1 MSKKLYE
8 DFLVEHFCQW
18 ATKGF
23 EGESRFQFRS
33 PDSDNS
39 LKLYEAMLH
48 KADTTVSLVTD
59 DINQMLPAITFGNT
73 TLIPVVHGDSDK
85 ALSENFISH
94 LRDLVSAQDG
104 PLKDCVL
111 LVIHNSYLDT
121 LINSARDLG
130 KNGEVWHPS
139 TIKKSLSELIS
150 SISGTDK
157 VSQCLLDHRFKLI
170 IEDGAT
176 MFGFTELYDALDDGI
191 IQFSEL
197 GLFNDNTIV
206 NWDDTDQIDNRLS
219 QNHQLYGNISEIVEK
234 YPQELVEKLG
244 DLDLSEK
251 FVNSNFGDDQN
262 WEKLDFG
269 AIIKERR
276 DNKENLL
283 AFEDETI
290 VGLGFIVRENK
301 KERHL
306 IIEMPADKTEF
317 KIEASFVGGKIQ
329 KNELKLQHTKEP
341 IVLDVN
347 NRSQKRS
354 VAEIS
359 GFFNN
364 QPLYFSVDF
373 KREKPQERFKYRVLV
388 IPQGSFYLDD
398 LTDSFLL
405 ATHPKKQLITLQT
418 NAGTLKIAEH
428 GELATVTQ
436 SNQTFSVQ
444 DVQIVDF
451 SKFANETDSL
461 TFAVQS
467 GSYVLNF
474 EVDGAVSS
482 DTLSLPLI
490 LDTNLFN
497 RLYNDNFNGL
507 YNRAK
512 EKVVIDGKD
521 LTPTGMRKYLL
532 NWEAKLQDER
542 ILATQVA
549 NRPEVTLDNIKNAF
563 PELFAA
569 YDSLFN
575 YLDEKKALISTC
587 SWGSEFLGLVNS
599 IVKCYLS
606 EVEKLETK
614 LLLSPQALMLVNIGI
629 AEFDEQE
636 YLTPLHPLTLAYFAQ
651 LVTRTSDENDNSF
664 NSLPKATI
672 KRLNAEGLLPFIW
685 HPTDGF
691 AYNQAVADNRMWCKF
706 VSNKKAAL
714 TYVRPLV
721 RQKVSEFTKAFD
733 VLFDKGGK
741 ETVYINSINNG
752 NNTSLFLGLVDYLKK
767 KSLDEANRI
776 HVNIYDKELQRT
788 YFDDFADAPSY
799 DELKNIAELGSEK
812 DKADAIADMLKS
824 RITYS
829 KFRLS
834 EDDPIFKYAHVSFV
848 RNDTTVEPVPVDVLS
863 EKTGVAC
870 HGLLA
875 GETAYQEQNTY
886 FTTFGLNKLN
896 VESTSTLKLSSQFNS
911 LAKAA
916 WCGQKYETNNGL
928 ALKVAGKLSELLD
941 SVYENSVWTIIIDP
955 KVTLD
960 FFKGQK
966 DTVLIH
972 YSDNFT
978 NSANYDAITVTKRRD
993 LYDQVLSQGVAG
1005 LTDEFNAF
1013 NGEWL
1018 LKMITSNDNDRKE
1031 KKSIIGAYKYVNCL
1045 LHQSD
1050 ITWVPMSVAEMI
1062 RVAGNIGLKMSDS
1075 DFSRYSQNIKSGAIS
1090 DDVLFVGFKG
1100 TNMYLLPLEV
1110 KIGKKRTHS
1119 KGIQQA
1125 KELKRYLIENLF
1137 GRDDLAGHLYRG
1149 LFIRQVLMQVD
1160 KFELYKVYEG
1170 DYFSELQNNREWW
1183 LQGDY
1188 QIADVE
1194 NYPQGFMMAF
1204 FENADF
1210 AKEEFMLEDNILQ
1223 IILPSANLNRFIST
1237 PLQDLFKNIKVEYLS
1252 YIDQKYI
1259 LNGAITPIEVIF
1271 NKDTN
1276 DSSTDDINKPI
1287 ENEENTTPKPANET
1301 LVNTKVVEQE
1311 KQNPANQSLIST
1323 KIVEQEKPNS
1333 DALTDRGVE
1342 FLISKLNIKI
1352 SNKIPK
1358 TISYNIIKLLISD
1371 EVKSFEIDKIYNEH
1385 VAAYKDIL
1393 SLANKT
1399 DVLSYA
1405 KLKSKAKEEYKSNY
1419 VEQLKLISTELGVE
1433 SSPTEIKKK
1442 DILPIINTVSVTES
1456 TNKYELSTFLSD
1468 TEEASGEFKFIID
1481 RIKQAKGRTI
1491 TIKELLALD
1500 ESWFIRLHRVQLSHL
1515 RALQRL
1521 QKIYKEKLDFTNE
1534 PTQKIEPTT
1543 TVEQLNSHRQENKT
1557 LTPQTLVSDLV
1568 IPQKCLLIIEIL
1580 AKFYNKPLIVN
1591 DLLTISTDRL
1601 EWKSGVNREMISEF
1615 KSFKKTILTA
1625 LNSLSHTAF
1634 NLFKSDDAR
1643 DNNLVAEHKT
1653 RKADYLSDNQS
1664 NDSNQHVSMK
1674 IEPPLKSVIESEAEP
1689 VVSNKIDN
1697 QDIPVP
1703 LLKEQADIP
1712 KEISVEIHEW
1722 AKTAYFDDPEMF
1734 NIFVSEQNEGYLTLL
1749 RLNFD
1754 NVPNWSLEAIKDHA
1768 ANKYAEDYAA
1778 QVREIKRQVKFF
1790 IEIDSLTLSRTPE
1803 QLREFKQ
1810 QAREEYPGNYSEQLS
1825 FIKRQLDLSEKYS
1838 LPKKDDISDEEK
1850 METNLLPTNLTANTQ
1865 IEASSSKIVT
1875 HSNTKD
1881 SLKVL
1886 VGHVIQNNEPVYWE
1900 PTNTA
1905 KFMNTNS
1912 GIIGT
1917 MGTGKTQCTKS
1928 VVTQLYRNQHNN
1940 VDGKPIGILIFD
1952 YKSDYVDDK
1961 FIKVTNGKKFN
1972 LHKLPYNPLSL
1983 FGDTPMLPVHTAR
1996 GFSETMG
2003 KAFNLGTKQQLKLRK
2018 LIGDAYDLAGIH
2030 KANKSTWSKAAPTMA
2045 DLWSLFLDSDP
2056 AEDSLY
2062 AALESICEL
2071 EIFEDDTSKCMSLY
2085 DLVDGITV
2093 VELAGYPGEIQNLVV
2108 ALTLDLFYS
2117 QMQKQGKPEVQGDFR
2132 QVTKLVLVDEADNF
2146 MSQNFPSL
2154 RKILKEGREYGVGVI
2169 LSTQDITHFKTSEN
2183 DYSAYILSWIVHRV
2197 AQIKTQDIKGIFNKD
2212 DKSEQ
2217 ELLMKNIRELEKHTS
2232 LYIDGEKQIKRI
2244 KDKAFWELLNDE

>member
-39 LKLYEAMLH
+39 LKLYQAMLN
-48 KADTTVSLVTD
+48 KADTSIELKTN
-59 DINQMLPAITFGNT
+59 DINQTLPAITFGNT
-73 TLIPVVHGDSDK
+73 TLIPVVHSESAQG
-85 ALSENFISH
+85 LSENFISH

-104 PLKDCVL
+104 LLKDCAL

-130 KNGEVWHPS
+130 KSGEVWHPS

-176 MFGFTELYDALDDGI
+176 MFGFTELYDALEDGV

-206 NWDDTDQIDNRLS
+206 SWDDTDQIDKRLS

-244 DLDLSEK
+244 DLELSEK
-251 FVNSNFGDDQN
+251 FVNTHFADGQN
-262 WEKLDFG
+262 WEELDFG

-283 AFEDETI
+283 SFESEI
-290 VGLGFIVRENK
+290 VTDIDFIARENK

-306 IIEMPADKTEF
+306 IIQMPADKTYF
-317 KIEASFVGGKIQ
+317 KIEASFVGAKIQ
-329 KNELKLQHTKEP
+329 KNELKLQHTKEQ
-341 IVLDVN
+341 ITLDVN
-347 NRSQKRS
+347 NRSHKRS
-354 VAEIS
+354 IAEIS
-359 GFFNN
+359 GTFNN

-388 IPQGSFYLDD
+388 IPKGAFYLDD
-398 LTDSFLL
+398 LADSFLL
-405 ATHPKKQLITLQT
+405 VPRKQLITLQT
-418 NAGTLKIAEH
+418 NAGILQIAEQ
-428 GELATVTQ
+428 GTPAKVTQ
-436 SNQTFSVQ
+436 SNQTFLVDQ
-444 DVQIVDF
+444 TQVVDF
-451 SKFANETDSL
+451 AQFANETDSL

-467 GSYVLNF
+467 GSHVLNF

-482 DTLSLPLI
+482 DTLSLPLV

-497 RLYNDNFNGL
+497 RLYNDSFNGL

-521 LTPTGMRKYLL
+521 LNPTGMRKNLL

-542 ILATQVA
+542 ILATQTA
-549 NRPEVTLDNIKNAF
+549 GRPEVTLENLESVF
-563 PELFAA
+563 PDLYAA
-569 YDSLFN
+569 YESLFD
-575 YLDEKKALISTC
+575 YLDERKALISTC
-587 SWGSEFLGLVNS
+587 SWGADFLNLANQVVES
-599 IVKCYLS
+599 YLAHIA
-606 EVEKLETK
+606 KLETK
-614 LLLSPQALMLVNIGI
+614 SLLSPQANMLVNLGI

-636 YLTPLHPLTLAYFAQ
+636 YITPLHPLTLAYFSQ
-651 LVTRTSDENDNSF
+651 LVTSASDENDNSF
-664 NSLPKATI
+664 NTLPKATI
-672 KRLNAEGLLPFIW
+672 KRLNAEGLLPFVW
-685 HPTDGF
+685 HATDGF
-691 AYNQAVADNRMWCKF
+691 AYNQAVPENRMWCKL

-714 TYVRPLV
+714 EYVRPLV
-721 RQKVSEFTKAFD
+721 RQKTSEFTKAFD
-733 VLFDKGGK
+733 VLFDKGSK

-752 NNTSLFLGLVDYLKK
+752 NNTALFLGLVDYLKK
-767 KSLDEANRI
+767 KSPDEANRI
-776 HVNIYDKELQRT
+776 HVNIYDKALQRT

-799 DELKNIAELGSEK
+799 DELKELAELGSEK
-812 DKADAIADMLKS
+812 DKADAIADMLKN

-829 KFRLS
+829 KFKLNAQ
-834 EDDPIFKYAHVSFV
+834 EPTFNYAHISFV
-848 RNDTTVEPVPVDVLS
+848 RNDTTVEPVPVDVLT

-886 FTTFGLNKLN
+886 FTTFGLNKLD
-896 VESTSTLKLSSQFNS
+896 VDSTATLKLSSQFNS

-916 WCGQKYETNNGL
+916 WCGQKYETSNGL
-928 ALKVAGKLSELLD
+928 GLKVAGQLSDLLD
-941 SVYENSVWTIIIDP
+941 GVYENSVWTVIIDP
-955 KVTLD
+955 KVTLE

-966 DTVLIH
+966 DAVLIH
-972 YSDNFT
+972 YSDNFS

-993 LYDQVLSQGVAG
+993 LYDQVLSQGIKG
-1005 LTDEFNAF
+1005 LIDEFNAF

-1050 ITWVPMSVAEMI
+1050 ITWVPMSVAEML

-1100 TNMYLLPLEV
+1100 SNMYLLPLEV
-1110 KIGKKRTHS
+1110 KIGKKRTHG

-1125 KELKRYLIENLF
+1125 KELKRYLVENLF

-1160 KFELYKVYEG
+1160 KFELYKVYDN
-1170 DYFSELQNNREWW
+1170 DYFNELQNNREWW

-1188 QIADVE
+1188 QVADLAD
-1194 NYPQGFMMAF
+1194 YPQGFMMAF
-1204 FENADF
+1204 FENSDF
-1210 AKEEFMLEDNILQ
+1210 AKEEYTLEDDILQ

-1237 PLQDLFKNIKVEYLS
+1237 PLQTLLSNIQSSELC
-1252 YIDQKYI
+1252 YIPEQYI
-1259 LNGAITPIEVIF
+1259 LEGEAVNKSNVSPI
-1271 NKDTN
+1271 
-1276 DSSTDDINKPI
+1276 KPI
-1287 ENEENTTPKPANET
+1287 EKIDPDKPKP
-1301 LVNTKVVEQE
+1301 V
-1311 KQNPANQSLIST
+1311 
-1323 KIVEQEKPNS
+1323 
-1333 DALTDRGVE
+1333 
-1342 FLISKLNIKI
+1342 
-1352 SNKIPK
+1352 
-1358 TISYNIIKLLISD
+1358 D
-1371 EVKSFEIDKIYNEH
+1371 EV
-1385 VAAYKDIL
+1385 
-1393 SLANKT
+1393 
-1399 DVLSYA
+1399 
-1405 KLKSKAKEEYKSNY
+1405 
-1419 VEQLKLISTELGVE
+1419 
-1433 SSPTEIKKK
+1433 
-1442 DILPIINTVSVTES
+1442 LP
-1456 TNKYELSTFLSD
+1456 K
-1468 TEEASGEFKFIID
+1468 
-1481 RIKQAKGRTI
+1481 
-1491 TIKELLALD
+1491 
-1500 ESWFIRLHRVQLSHL
+1500 
-1515 RALQRL
+1515 
-1521 QKIYKEKLDFTNE
+1521 
-1534 PTQKIEPTT
+1534 
-1543 TVEQLNSHRQENKT
+1543 
-1557 LTPQTLVSDLV
+1557 
-1568 IPQKCLLIIEIL
+1568 
-1580 AKFYNKPLIVN
+1580 
-1591 DLLTISTDRL
+1591 
-1601 EWKSGVNREMISEF
+1601 
-1615 KSFKKTILTA
+1615 
-1625 LNSLSHTAF
+1625 
-1634 NLFKSDDAR
+1634 
-1643 DNNLVAEHKT
+1643 VAEDAAT
-1653 RKADYLSDNQS
+1653 SI
-1664 NDSNQHVSMK
+1664 V
-1674 IEPPLKSVIESEAEP
+1674 
-1689 VVSNKIDN
+1689 
-1697 QDIPVP
+1697 
-1703 LLKEQADIP
+1703 
-1712 KEISVEIHEW
+1712 
-1722 AKTAYFDDPEMF
+1722 AK
-1734 NIFVSEQNEGYLTLL
+1734 
-1749 RLNFD
+1749 
-1754 NVPNWSLEAIKDHA
+1754 
-1768 ANKYAEDYAA
+1768 
-1778 QVREIKRQVKFF
+1778 
-1790 IEIDSLTLSRTPE
+1790 
-1803 QLREFKQ
+1803 
-1810 QAREEYPGNYSEQLS
+1810 
-1825 FIKRQLDLSEKYS
+1825 
-1838 LPKKDDISDEEK
+1838 
-1850 METNLLPTNLTANTQ
+1850 PTST
-1865 IEASSSKIVT
+1865 
-1875 HSNTKD
+1875 D

-1886 VGHVIQNNEPVYWE
+1886 VGHVMQNNEPVYWE

-1961 FIKVTNGKKFN
+1961 FINATNGKKFN

-2045 DLWSLFLDSDP
+2045 DLWSLFLDSEP

-2071 EIFEDDTSKCMSLY
+2071 EIFEDDTSKCISLY
-2085 DLVDGITV
+2085 DLIDGITV

-2117 QMQKQGKPEVQGDFR
+2117 QMQKQGKPQVQGDFR

-2244 KDKAFWELLNDE
+2244 KDKAFWEL

>member
-39 LKLYEAMLH
+39 LKLYHAMLN
-48 KADTTVSLVTD
+48 KADTSVELKTN
-59 DINQMLPAITFGNT
+59 DIDQTLPAITFGDT
-73 TLIPVVHGDSDK
+73 TLIPVVHSESAQG
-85 ALSENFISH
+85 LSENFISH

-121 LINSARDLG
+121 LINSARDIG
-130 KNGEVWHPS
+130 KAGEVWHPS

-176 MFGFTELYDALDDGI
+176 MFGFTELYDALEDGV

-206 NWDDTDQIDNRLS
+206 SWDDTDQIDKRLS

-244 DLDLSEK
+244 DLELSEK
-251 FVNSNFGDDQN
+251 FVNTHFADGQN
-262 WEKLDFG
+262 WEELDFG

-283 AFEDETI
+283 SFESEI
-290 VGLGFIVRENK
+290 VTDIDFIARENK

-306 IIEMPADKTEF
+306 IIQMPEGKTDF

-329 KNELKLQHTKEP
+329 KNELKLQHTKEE
-341 IVLDVN
+341 ITLDVN

-354 VAEIS
+354 IAEIS
-359 GFFNN
+359 GAFNN

-388 IPQGSFYLDD
+388 IPQGAFYLDD
-398 LTDSFLL
+398 LADSFLL
-405 ATHPKKQLITLQT
+405 VPRKQLITLQT
-418 NAGTLKIAEH
+418 NAGVLQIAEQ
-428 GELATVTQ
+428 GTPAKVTQ
-436 SNQTFSVQ
+436 SNQTFLVNQ
-444 DVQIVDF
+444 TQAVDF
-451 SKFANETDSL
+451 AQFANETDTL

-467 GSYVLNF
+467 GSHVLNF

-482 DTLSLPLI
+482 DTLSLPLV

-521 LTPTGMRKYLL
+521 LNPKGMRKNLL

-542 ILATQVA
+542 ILATQA
-549 NRPEVTLDNIKNAF
+549 AGRPEVRLENIESAF
-563 PELFAA
+563 PDLFVA
-569 YDSLFN
+569 YQSLFD
-575 YLDEKKALISTC
+575 YLDERKALISTC
-587 SWGSEFLGLVNS
+587 SWGTEFLGLANKV
-599 IVKCYLS
+599 VECYLAQ
-606 EVEKLETK
+606 VDKLETK
-614 LLLSPQALMLVNIGI
+614 SLLSPQANMLVNIGI

-636 YLTPLHPLTLAYFAQ
+636 YITPLHPLTLAYFSQ
-651 LVTRTSDENDNSF
+651 LVTSASDENDNSF
-664 NSLPKATI
+664 NTLPNATI
-672 KRLNAEGLLPFIW
+672 KRLNAEGLLPFVW
-685 HPTDGF
+685 HATDGF
-691 AYNQAVADNRMWCKF
+691 AYNQAVPENRMWCKL

-714 TYVRPLV
+714 EYVRPLV
-721 RQKVSEFTKAFD
+721 RQKTSEFTKAFD

-752 NNTSLFLGLVDYLKK
+752 NNTALFLGLVDYLKK
-767 KSLDEANRI
+767 KSPDEANRI
-776 HVNIYDKELQRT
+776 HVNIYDKSLQRT

-799 DELKNIAELGSEK
+799 DELKELAELGSEK
-812 DKADAIADMLKS
+812 DKADAIADMLKN

-829 KFRLS
+829 KFKLNVQ
-834 EDDPIFKYAHVSFV
+834 EPTFNYAHISFV
-848 RNDTTVEPVPVDVLS
+848 RNDTTVEPVPVDVLT

-886 FTTFGLNKLN
+886 FTTFGLNKLD
-896 VESTSTLKLSSQFNS
+896 VDSTATLKLSSQFNS

-916 WCGQKYETNNGL
+916 WCGQKYETSNGL
-928 ALKVAGKLSELLD
+928 GLKVAGQLSELLEG
-941 SVYENSVWTIIIDP
+941 VYENSVWTVIIDP
-955 KVTLD
+955 KVTLE

-966 DTVLIH
+966 DAVLIH

-993 LYDQVLSQGVAG
+993 LYDQVLSQGIKG
-1005 LTDEFNAF
+1005 LIDEFNAF

-1050 ITWVPMSVAEMI
+1050 ITWVPMSVAEML

-1100 TNMYLLPLEV
+1100 SNMYLLPLEV
-1110 KIGKKRTHS
+1110 KIGKKRTHG

-1125 KELKRYLIENLF
+1125 KELKRYLVENLF

-1160 KFELYKVYEG
+1160 KFELYKVYEN
-1170 DYFSELQNNREWW
+1170 DYFNELQNNREWW

-1188 QIADVE
+1188 QVADLAD
-1194 NYPQGFMMAF
+1194 YPQGFMMAF

-1210 AKEEFMLEDNILQ
+1210 AKEEYTVEDDILQ

-1237 PLQDLFKNIKVEYLS
+1237 PLQ
-1252 YIDQKYI
+1252 
-1259 LNGAITPIEVIF
+1259 
-1271 NKDTN
+1271 
-1276 DSSTDDINKPI
+1276 
-1287 ENEENTTPKPANET
+1287 
-1301 LVNTKVVEQE
+1301 
-1311 KQNPANQSLIST
+1311 
-1323 KIVEQEKPNS
+1323 
-1333 DALTDRGVE
+1333 
-1342 FLISKLNIKI
+1342 
-1352 SNKIPK
+1352 
-1358 TISYNIIKLLISD
+1358 
-1371 EVKSFEIDKIYNEH
+1371 
-1385 VAAYKDIL
+1385 
-1393 SLANKT
+1393 
-1399 DVLSYA
+1399 
-1405 KLKSKAKEEYKSNY
+1405 
-1419 VEQLKLISTELGVE
+1419 
-1433 SSPTEIKKK
+1433 
-1442 DILPIINTVSVTES
+1442 
-1456 TNKYELSTFLSD
+1456 
-1468 TEEASGEFKFIID
+1468 
-1481 RIKQAKGRTI
+1481 
-1491 TIKELLALD
+1491 
-1500 ESWFIRLHRVQLSHL
+1500 
-1515 RALQRL
+1515 
-1521 QKIYKEKLDFTNE
+1521 
-1534 PTQKIEPTT
+1534 
-1543 TVEQLNSHRQENKT
+1543 
-1557 LTPQTLVSDLV
+1557 
-1568 IPQKCLLIIEIL
+1568 
-1580 AKFYNKPLIVN
+1580 
-1591 DLLTISTDRL
+1591 
-1601 EWKSGVNREMISEF
+1601 
-1615 KSFKKTILTA
+1615 
-1625 LNSLSHTAF
+1625 
-1634 NLFKSDDAR
+1634 
-1643 DNNLVAEHKT
+1643 
-1653 RKADYLSDNQS
+1653 
-1664 NDSNQHVSMK
+1664 
-1674 IEPPLKSVIESEAEP
+1674 
-1689 VVSNKIDN
+1689 
-1697 QDIPVP
+1697 
-1703 LLKEQADIP
+1703 
-1712 KEISVEIHEW
+1712 
-1722 AKTAYFDDPEMF
+1722 
-1734 NIFVSEQNEGYLTLL
+1734 TLL
-1749 RLNFD
+1749 RNIQSSELCY
-1754 NVPNWSLEAIKDHA
+1754 I
-1768 ANKYAEDYAA
+1768 
-1778 QVREIKRQVKFF
+1778 
-1790 IEIDSLTLSRTPE
+1790 PE
-1803 QLREFKQ
+1803 QYILEGEAVNKSSVT
-1810 QAREEYPGNYSEQLS
+1810 P
-1825 FIKRQLDLSEKYS
+1825 IKPVEKIDPDKPKPVDEL
-1838 LPKKDDISDEEK
+1838 LPKVAEEAAP
-1850 METNLLPTNLTANTQ
+1850 N
-1865 IEASSSKIVT
+1865 IVAKQT
-1875 HSNTKD
+1875 STD

-1886 VGHVIQNNEPVYWE
+1886 VGHVMQNNDPVYWE

-1952 YKSDYVDDK
+1952 YKSDYVDNK
-1961 FIKVTNGKKFN
+1961 FINATNAKKYKLF
-1972 LHKLPYNPLSL
+1972 KLPYNPLSL
-1983 FGDTPMLPVHTAR
+1983 FGDTPMLPIHTAA
-1996 GFSETMG
+1996 GFSQTMS
-2003 KAFNLGTKQQLKLRK
+2003 KAYGLGPKQQLKLENII
-2018 LIGDAYDLAGIH
+2018 LDAYDLAGISSE
-2030 KANKSTWSKAAPTMA
+2030 NPSTWSKPAPTIE
-2045 DLWSLFLDSDP
+2045 DIWQLFLNQEKVE
-2056 AEDSLY
+2056 EDSLY
-2062 AALESICEL
+2062 AALSKL
-2071 EIFEDDTSKCMSLY
+2071 ARFKIFEDQPEKMTSLY
-2085 DLVDGITV
+2085 ELIDGITV
-2093 VELAGYPGEIQNLVV
+2093 IELAGYPSEIQNLIV

-2244 KDKAFWELLNDE
+2244 KDKAFWELLNEDY